1 MLSIPRNPARV
12 EKIVATAARLFARQG
27 YHGTSTREIARLA
40 NVAENTLFRYFE
52 HKEDIFWAAL
62 RLHMADLRLP
72 RDLLDGMVKCEAL
85 DVVLPKIIELI
96 RDTVEFRPE
105 LLRLMGVAFLEL
117 HWKSEAFFQESVS
130 PLFSVIHQYFVVNIK
145 MGRLRDLDP
154 TMVTAALISTV
165 LTHRSVSRF
174 VKGEQQIYT
183 DSRDAGRA
191 YTKFWLDV
199 LTSAQNP
206 PLCQIPPPP
215 VQSPL

>member
-1 MLSIPRNPARV
+1 MASIPRNPARV

-40 NVAENTLFRYFE
+40 DVAENTLFRYFD

-62 RLHMADLRLP
+62 RLHMSDLKLR
-72 RDLLDGMVKCEAL
+72 RDLLDGMVKCEAPE
-85 DVVLPKIIELI
+85 VVLPRIVEQI

-117 HWKSEAFFQESVS
+117 HWKSETFFQESIS
-130 PLFSVIHQYFVVNIK
+130 PVFSIIRQYFAANVR
-145 MGRLRDLDP
+145 MGRMRDLDP

-165 LTHRSVSRF
+165 LMHRGVSRLI
-174 VKGEQQIYT
+174 VGEQQIYT
-183 DSRDAGRA
+183 DSREAGRA

-206 PLCQIPPPP
+206 PAGQAGP
-215 VQSPL
+215 VPAAATS

>member
-1 MLSIPRNPARV
+1 MPSIPRNPARV

-40 NVAENTLFRYFE
+40 NVAENTIFRYFD

-62 RLHMADLRLP
+62 RLFMSDLKPP
-72 RDLLDGMVKCEAL
+72 RDLLEGLVKSESPE
-85 DVVLPKIIELI
+85 VVLPKIVELI

-130 PLFSVIHQYFVVNIK
+130 PLFSVIHQYFASNVK
-145 MGRLRDLDP
+145 KGRLRDLDP
-154 TMVTAALISTV
+154 TMVTAALIATV

-183 DSRDAGRA
+183 DSREAGRA

-199 LTSAQNP
+199 LTAEPNQP
-206 PLCQIPPPP
+206 ICQIASQP
-215 VQSPL
+215 VQSAV